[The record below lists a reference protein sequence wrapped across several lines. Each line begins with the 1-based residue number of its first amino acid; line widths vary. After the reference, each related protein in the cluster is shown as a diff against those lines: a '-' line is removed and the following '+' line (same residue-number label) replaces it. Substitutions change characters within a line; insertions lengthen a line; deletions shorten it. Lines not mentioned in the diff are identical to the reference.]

1 MSVPYNL
8 MKRLDNDSLNPVR
21 DQKEVQN
28 DMNELKSD
36 FLEATL
42 EDAKKKEGNNESEI
56 SSDDENSWG
65 K

>member
-8 MKRLDNDSLNPVR
+8 MKRLDNDSHNPVR

-56 SSDDENSWG
+56 SSDDENS
-65 K
+65 

>member
-1 MSVPYNL
+1 
-8 MKRLDNDSLNPVR
+8 MKRLDNDSHNPVR

-36 FLEATL
+36 FFEATL

-56 SSDDENSWG
+56 SSDDENS
-65 K
+65 